1 LIRIYVEAPLY
12 PTENPEKVRK
22 AIKTFYKG
30 QLVEREGP
38 GYKIIYGESTEL
50 SSIKPLY
57 EAIRASQIISAV
69 RSYLYRRKRGNR
81 VELLFHKQAAYMG
94 KISLIDNE
102 RESPL
107 GAVRIVIEADDIRS
121 VIDWLAPRL

>member
-1 LIRIYVEAPLY
+1 MVRIYIEAHLY
-12 PTENPEKVRK
+12 PTEEPEKVRR
-22 AIKTFYKG
+22 AIKTFYNGKIA
-30 QLVEREGP
+30 EREAP
-38 GYKIIYGESTEL
+38 GYVVLYGESSDL

-57 EAIRASQIISAV
+57 EAIRVSQIIAAV

-81 VELLFHKQAAYMG
+81 VEILLHKQAAYMG

-107 GAVRIVIEADDIRS
+107 GAIRIIIEADDIKS
-121 VIDWLAPRL
+121 IIDWLAPSL

>member
-1 LIRIYVEAPLY
+1 MVRIYIEAPLY
-12 PTENPEKVRK
+12 PTEEPGKVRK
-22 AIKTFYKG
+22 TIRTFYNGKIA
-30 QLVEREGP
+30 EREGP
-38 GYKIIYGESTEL
+38 GYIVLYGESTDL

-57 EAIRASQIISAV
+57 EAIRASQIIAAV

-81 VELLFHKQAAYMG
+81 VEILLHKQAAFMG

-107 GAVRIVIEADDIRS
+107 GAIRIVIEADDIRNI
-121 VIDWLAPRL
+121 IDWLAPNL